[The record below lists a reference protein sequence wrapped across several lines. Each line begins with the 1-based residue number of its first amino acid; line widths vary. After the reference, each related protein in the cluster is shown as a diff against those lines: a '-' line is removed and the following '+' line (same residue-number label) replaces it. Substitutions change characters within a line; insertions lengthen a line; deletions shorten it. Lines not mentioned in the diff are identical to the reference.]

1 MPSVQEKNL
10 AAPPPHVWLRGRD
23 GERGRGNNE
32 AGEKWKTDVIIIE
45 KKYFTSTEGGRD
57 GEKGGEMPTLLAAA
71 LPRLW
76 SRRMSGRAGR
86 EGYFPPQFR
95 QNCASLSLS
104 LSPSLRAFVFFV
116 LSCLVSSH
124 PSFPSFVVVVVVSLS
139 TGEND
144 P

>member
-1 MPSVQEKNL
+1 MPSVQEKNF

-45 KKYFTSTEGGRD
+45 KKYFTSTD
-57 GEKGGEMPTLLAAA
+57 GERDEEAERCRLCLLAAEIVV
-71 LPRLW
+71 
-76 SRRMSGRAGR
+76 AGN
-86 EGYFPPQFR
+86 ER
-95 QNCASLSLS
+95 QGGIFSPSVSSKLCFSLSLP
-104 LSPSLRAFVFFV
+104 LSAL
-116 LSCLVSSH
+116 LSSSFSRVSSH
-124 PSFPSFVVVVVVSLS
+124 LIPLPLPPFVVSLS